1 MIMNKNLK
9 FETAL
14 DKLSEVI
21 EKLEDSE
28 TSLDEA
34 LKLYEEG
41 ISLIRFC
48 TQKLDDA
55 EQKIKLLQKSGDTL
69 SETEYSGDTL

>member
-1 MIMNKNLK
+1 MNKNLK

-21 EKLEDSE
+21 KKLEDSE

-55 EQKIKLLQKSGDTL
+55 EQKIKLLQKSGDTV
-69 SETEYSGDTL
+69 SETEYSGETL

>member
-1 MIMNKNLK
+1 MNKNIK

-14 DKLSEVI
+14 DRLSAVI
-21 EKLEDSE
+21 EKLENSE
-28 TSLDEA
+28 TSLEEA

-55 EQKIKLLQKSGDTL
+55 EQKIKLLQMSGDTV
-69 SETEYSGDTL
+69 SETEYNGETL

>member
-1 MIMNKNLK
+1 MNKNLK

-34 LKLYEEG
+34 LELYEEG

-55 EQKIKLLQKSGDTL
+55 EQKIKLLQKSGDTV
-69 SETEYSGDTL
+69 SETEYSGETL

>member
-1 MIMNKNLK
+1 MNKNLK

-14 DKLSEVI
+14 DKLSAVI
-21 EKLEDSE
+21 ERLEDSE

-48 TQKLDDA
+48 TQKLDEA
-55 EQKIKLLQKSGDTL
+55 EQKIKLLQKTGDTVT
-69 SETEYSGDTL
+69 ETEYDGEAL

>member
-1 MIMNKNLK
+1 MNKNLK

-14 DKLSEVI
+14 DRLSAVI

-48 TQKLDDA
+48 TLKLDDA
-55 EQKIKLLQKSGDTL
+55 EQKIKLLQKSGDAVT
-69 SETEYSGDTL
+69 ETEYDGEAL

>member
-1 MIMNKNLK
+1 MNKNIK

-14 DKLSEVI
+14 ERLSAVI

-55 EQKIKLLQKSGDTL
+55 EQKIKLLQMSGDTV
-69 SETEYSGDTL
+69 SETEYNGETL

>member
-1 MIMNKNLK
+1 MNKNLK

-55 EQKIKLLQKSGDTL
+55 EQKIKLLQKSGDTV
-69 SETEYSGDTL
+69 SETEYSGETL

>member
-1 MIMNKNLK
+1 MNKNLK

-14 DKLSEVI
+14 DKLSSVI

-55 EQKIKLLQKSGDTL
+55 EQKIKLLQKTGDTVT
-69 SETEYSGDTL
+69 ETEYDGETL

>member
-1 MIMNKNLK
+1 MNRNLK

-21 EKLEDSE
+21 EKLEDGN

-41 ISLIRFC
+41 IELIRFC
-48 TQKLDDA
+48 TQKLEGA
-55 EQKIKLLQKSGDTL
+55 EQKIKLLQKAE
-69 SETEYSGDTL
+69 ETVVPVEYSGESL

>member
-1 MIMNKNLK
+1 MNKNLK

-28 TSLDEA
+28 TTLDEA

-55 EQKIKLLQKSGDTL
+55 EQKIKLLQKSGDAVT
-69 SETEYSGDTL
+69 ETEYDGETV

>member
-1 MIMNKNLK
+1 MNKNLK

-14 DKLSEVI
+14 DKLSAVI

-28 TSLDEA
+28 TTLDEA

-41 ISLIRFC
+41 IALIRFC

-55 EQKIKLLQKSGDTL
+55 EQKIKLLQKTGDTVTETEYDGDTL
-69 SETEYSGDTL
+69 

>member
-1 MIMNKNLK
+1 MNKNLK

-14 DKLSEVI
+14 DKLSAVI

-55 EQKIKLLQKSGDTL
+55 EQKIKLLQKSGDTVT
-69 SETEYSGDTL
+69 ETEYDGETL

>member
-1 MIMNKNLK
+1 MNKNLK

>member
-1 MIMNKNLK
+1 MNKNLK

-21 EKLEDSE
+21 EKFEDSE

-55 EQKIKLLQKSGDTL
+55 EQKIKLLQKSGDTV
-69 SETEYSGDTL
+69 SETEYSGETL

>member
-1 MIMNKNLK
+1 MNKNLK

-34 LKLYEEG
+34 AAYTALEATAKAF
-41 ISLIRFC
+41 SR
-48 TQKLDDA
+48 DV
-55 EQKIKLLQKSGDTL
+55 KIEK
-69 SETEYSGDTL
+69 

>member
-1 MIMNKNLK
+1 MNKNLK

-14 DKLSEVI
+14 DKLSAVI
-21 EKLEDSE
+21 ERLEDSD

-48 TQKLDDA
+48 TQKLDEA
-55 EQKIKLLQKSGDTL
+55 EQKIKLLQKTGDTVT
-69 SETEYSGDTL
+69 ETEYDGEAL

>member
-1 MIMNKNLK
+1 MNKNLK

-55 EQKIKLLQKSGDTL
+55 EQKIKLLQKSGDTV
-69 SETEYSGDTL
+69 SETEYNGETL

>member
-1 MIMNKNLK
+1 MNKNLK

-14 DKLSEVI
+14 DKLSAVI

-55 EQKIKLLQKSGDTL
+55 EQKIKLLQKSGDTVI
-69 SETEYSGDTL
+69 ETEYDGETL